1 MTTLWYRAPE
11 VLYNYQAWGPTIDT
25 WSMGM
30 VLAEL
35 TGMAWHKV
43 GGKDA
48 MMAALPKHLGTPT
61 PDVTSKWLDWRGWGF
76 HARVPWPRAVRTF
89 LGAAGEDLLDK
100 LLAWDPGARV
110 SSQAAL
116 EHPFFTPGAMMTP
129 GRAIFAGSRHP
140 WSIVVGSLDVSL
152 LQWLRQDFDP
162 SWATSLQLDFQ
173 AARTN
178 VKTEEG
184 RKFIMSGKLTSD
196 IASEGM
202 CGLSVA
208 GLLPA
213 PRLRAFF
220 AAFKVANRAVLE
232 TLGERLRTMASGLA
246 PQGMDDNRKHFLQ
259 HPVSSWFC
267 NAAEMVISEAGGEWQ
282 EPNHQDGAAS
292 VMHMGLTLWGHRLLT
307 CDIPEEDPLQV
318 LNAPGTVYMGGLT
331 GPHHQVSHRPCPADA
346 LLDGKFSV
354 AYMLRTSLFPHCRS
368 RKRGATPH
376 PPIFFYKMAEI
387 IAETVG
393 HRPWLLPSLNLCLA
407 EFGEPAATTEEPS
420 GGPFGSA
427 AGPPGTSDG
436 PSGSA
441 ASGRWAAGRLG
452 MPPRH
457 RLRQKTMAKVT
468 ASIRKQP
475 ASAKFAA
482 KK

>member
-1 MTTLWYRAPE
+1 
-11 VLYNYQAWGPTIDT
+11 
-25 WSMGM
+25 
-30 VLAEL
+30 
-35 TGMAWHKV
+35 
-43 GGKDA
+43 
-48 MMAALPKHLGTPT
+48 
-61 PDVTSKWLDWRGWGF
+61 
-76 HARVPWPRAVRTF
+76 
-89 LGAAGEDLLDK
+89 
-100 LLAWDPGARV
+100 
-110 SSQAAL
+110 
-116 EHPFFTPGAMMTP
+116 
-129 GRAIFAGSRHP
+129 
-140 WSIVVGSLDVSL
+140 
-152 LQWLRQDFDP
+152 
-162 SWATSLQLDFQ
+162 
-173 AARTN
+173 
-178 VKTEEG
+178 
-184 RKFIMSGKLTSD
+184 
-196 IASEGM
+196 
-202 CGLSVA
+202 
-208 GLLPA
+208 
-213 PRLRAFF
+213 
-220 AAFKVANRAVLE
+220 
-232 TLGERLRTMASGLA
+232 
-246 PQGMDDNRKHFLQ
+246 
-259 HPVSSWFC
+259 
-267 NAAEMVISEAGGEWQ
+267 
-282 EPNHQDGAAS
+282 
-292 VMHMGLTLWGHRLLT
+292 MHMGLTLWGHRLLT

-420 GGPFGSA
+420 GRPFGSA
-427 AGPPGTSDG
+427 AGHPGTSDG
-436 PSGSA
+436 PSGSD